1 MVKLRLRRKGRIHHP
16 FYDIVALDSRSRRDG
31 AFIERIGYYDP
42 NTKPSTISID
52 AERAIYWLNVGAQP
66 TDMVREL
73 MSYDGVLLRRQMTFK
88 GKSEEEISQAI
99 NDHKKVAQER
109 YFRRAELRKKR
120 IEAKEKAKVD
130 AEKAKIDAEKAAAEA
145 AVAAAAAE
153 KAAAEAAAA
162 APAPEA
168 AV

>member
-52 AERAIYWLNVGAQP
+52 AQRAIYWLNVGAQP

-120 IEAKEKAKVD
+120 IEAKEKAKLD
-130 AEKAKIDAEKAAAEA
+130 
-145 AVAAAAAE
+145 AE

-162 APAPEA
+162 PAPAPEA
-168 AV
+168 TA